1 MCTSL
6 CVNTGVSLL
15 SHSLPAAPVS
25 AHHFYSIHPVFM
37 VLLWVNSWVNII
49 TVSFTFGPTMYI
61 LYIYIYKVRG
71 ERVNGSHSLTIT
83 ALPYVGNWK
92 PVMVGILCLACYC
105 NCLIFCWCVALFMLM
120 HCSAVV

>member
-1 MCTSL
+1 MGQQL
-6 CVNTGVSLL
+6 GEYN
-15 SHSLPAAPVS
+15 HSL
-25 AHHFYSIHPVFM
+25 I
-37 VLLWVNSWVNII
+37 
-49 TVSFTFGPTMYI
+49 YI
-61 LYIYIYKVRG
+61 WSNYVHIIYIYKVRG
-71 ERVNGSHSLTIT
+71 ERVNGSHSLTTT